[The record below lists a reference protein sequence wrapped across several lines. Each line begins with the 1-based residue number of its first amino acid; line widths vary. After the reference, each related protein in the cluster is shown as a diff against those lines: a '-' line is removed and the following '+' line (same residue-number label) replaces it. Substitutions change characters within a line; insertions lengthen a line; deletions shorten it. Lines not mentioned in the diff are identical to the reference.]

1 MITGLEVLS
10 GCYRSQKKIIIMIIT
25 IIELQINIIQN
36 VDPKKE
42 KKSFKI
48 IIDM

>member
-1 MITGLEVLS
+1 MITGFKGLVWVLPVTEE
-10 GCYRSQKKIIIMIIT
+10 KITIMIIT

-42 KKSFKI
+42 KKKL